1 MQPAENMR
9 AGLQRYLEAQAPV
22 YDQVL
27 NELRQGEKQTH
38 WMWFIFLQL
47 TSLGRSATA
56 KKFGI
61 ADL

>member
-1 MQPAENMR
+1 M
-9 AGLQRYLEAQAPV
+9 
-22 YDQVL
+22 
-27 NELRQGEKQTH
+27 RQGEKQTH